1 MSSKDV
7 ELSSVSDVRAV
18 IPPEPKRNDSNSSP
32 LLIFVLVVGLI
43 VGFVALVIAAI
54 SLGRTSGGGG
64 GGSDDR
70 SVPNIIINQD
80 GTGQGDTSVS
90 ISGDIWTFAIGHD
103 GTNLEYIDDLT
114 GTLRGF
120 HVDIVDAVCAAA
132 NKDCR
137 LIWDVYENCWDSEAG
152 QRSRGGFGLMARW
165 YDACTGWFNT
175 YKRALTVQFSDE
187 FRVGLSGIFY
197 VRPSNPGGFNPTN
210 IPSNQ
215 KIGFLDGWASDEYCL
230 ARNADAIQGVPLAP
244 SQVRHYPTREAFK
257 AGIIANEVAA
267 GFANTNVH
275 ADDPE
280 LDTVGQPI
288 TNCIKGGGSIM
299 SRLDS
304 SLNVW
309 WNPAFASIKNTETY
323 RQICE
328 RASTS
333 HGHTPG
339 ATGPD
344 LCLN

>member
-54 SLGRTSGGGG
+54 SLGRTSGGSGG
-64 GGSDDR
+64 GKSGWYRTGS
-70 SVPNIIINQD
+70 
-80 GTGQGDTSVS
+80 
-90 ISGDIWTFAIGHD
+90 
-103 GTNLEYIDDLT
+103 DDLT

-175 YKRALTVQFSDE
+175 YERALTVQFSDE

-215 KIGFLDGWASDEYCL
+215 IIGFVDGWASDEYCL

-244 SQVRHYPTREAFK
+244 SQVRHYPTREALK
-257 AGIIANEVAA
+257 AGIIANKVAA
-267 GFANTNVH
+267 GFANTNVY

-333 HGHTPG
+333 HGHMPG

-344 LCLN
+344 LCLK